1 MNSLDRIMQLMEER
15 GWTKYKLAQECKMSL
30 STISNMFRRKTSPT
44 VATIES
50 ICAAFGIT
58 MSQFFDVDENTTIVH
73 LTEEQKQMFNK
84 WAHLTTDQ
92 KELFFRFV
100 ENMK

>member
-1 MNSLDRIMQLMEER
+1 MNSLDRIKQLMEER
-15 GWTKYKLAQECKMSL
+15 DWTKYKLAQQCKMPL
-30 STISNMFRRKTSPT
+30 STISNMFRRSTSPT

-58 MSQFFDVDENTTIVH
+58 MSQFFDVDNNTTIVH

-84 WAHLTTDQ
+84 WAHLTADQ
-92 KELFFRFV
+92 KELFFGFV